1 MRVIALVLYKVKKTL
16 LYDCRHGLIPR
27 THLLGRQ
34 DVRVTSIG
42 DGEDTGA
49 EELTASSTK
58 VNVVYYHTR

>member
-1 MRVIALVLYKVKKTL
+1 MFMVLYKVKNTFIVRL
-16 LYDCRHGLIPR
+16 QHGLIPHS
-27 THLLGRQ
+27 HLLGRQ

-58 VNVVYYHTR
+58 VNVVYHDQI